1 MRVGHTSTAK
11 IALFCFE
18 KDFEKLLGIF
28 EHLRKRYSVDVVF
41 YKRDVWRSLLD
52 YDCIVSY
59 IASGILIRGICSYL
73 RNKWLDPAVVVL
85 DKPLKN
91 AVAILGGH
99 HGGNEIAHYLAQ
111 IGINPVITTA
121 FEFKD
126 GLSVG
131 IGFRKNVKAEEI
143 INAISSALQ
152 ELGFS
157 VEDISALVTVEGKE
171 GEEIFKVAEVLKKPL
186 FFVRKEELNK
196 MNLRETK
203 AMLIGVKNVAEG
215 CALKFAKKGELLM
228 PKRVFGGVTIAIAR

>member
-1 MRVGHTSTAK
+1 MKADRISTAK

-18 KDFEKLLGIF
+18 KDFEKLSRIF
-28 EHLRKRYSVDVVF
+28 EHLKKRYSVEVVF
-41 YKRDVWRSLLD
+41 YKRGIWKNLLD
-52 YDCIVSY
+52 YDAIVAY
-59 IASGILIRGICSYL
+59 IASGIVIRGICSYL

-99 HGGNEIAHYLAQ
+99 HGGNEIVHYLAQ

-121 FEFKD
+121 FEFSD

-143 INAISSALQ
+143 INAISFALHD
-152 ELGFS
+152 LGFS
-157 VEDISALVTVEGKE
+157 FEDIIALVTVEDKK
-171 GEEIFKVAEVLKKPL
+171 GEEIFKVAEILKKPL
-186 FFVRKEELNK
+186 FFVEKDELNK
-196 MNLRETK
+196 MNIRETK
-203 AMLIGVKNVAEG
+203 AMLIGIKNVAEG